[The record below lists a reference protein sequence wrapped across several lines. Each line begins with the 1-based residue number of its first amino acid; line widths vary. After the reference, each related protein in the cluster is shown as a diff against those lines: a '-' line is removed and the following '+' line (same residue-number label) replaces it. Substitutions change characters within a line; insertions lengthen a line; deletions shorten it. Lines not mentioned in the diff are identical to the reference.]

1 MLYKKYEAKDCV
13 GATDESTQIISE
25 AILAEQLSR
34 SELDEL
40 CEAADVCND
49 LVEQGI
55 VQERTI
61 VRLDKHAK
69 LNRAFMAAVFQIA
82 KEKNDPKFKKLL
94 TIWNAERKLEK
105 YLINKYQSAA
115 MKRAKVAVANLGKR
129 KKDTTNRVVA
139 KAVSGAKKQFNEGVD
154 LKTAVKKN

>member
-34 SELDEL
+34 PELDEL
-40 CEAADVCND
+40 CESADVCND

-69 LNRAFMAAVFQIA
+69 INRAFMAAVFQIA
-82 KEKNDPKFKKLL
+82 KEKNDPRFKKLL
-94 TIWNAERKLEK
+94 TIWRTERKLEK
-105 YLINKYQSAA
+105 ELISKYQSQA

-129 KKDTTNRVVA
+129 KKDTPNRVVA
-139 KAVSGAKKQFNEGVD
+139 KAVSGAKKQFNGSAD
-154 LKTAVKKN
+154 LKK